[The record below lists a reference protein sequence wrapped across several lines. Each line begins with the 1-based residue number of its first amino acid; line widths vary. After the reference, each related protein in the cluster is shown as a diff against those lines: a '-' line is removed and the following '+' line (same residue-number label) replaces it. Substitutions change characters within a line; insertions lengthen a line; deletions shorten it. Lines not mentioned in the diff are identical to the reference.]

1 MKSCQSDGAD
11 EINTATRTARA
22 LTTHWP
28 AYTISADALC
38 SAALPVMIREPTW
51 LPPQAFWMKRLTLL
65 AATLLLW
72 TATSWSMPP
81 SPVASPEQ
89 IFNRWLT
96 AFNQGSEQGL
106 QEVIA
111 AYKIERNAQRD
122 VDLHASMG
130 NFNVLTV
137 RSSTPKK
144 AEVIVQVQP
153 SERALLVTVE
163 LDQTDPADVRLFQIE
178 GVEMPAEYRPKRV
191 QIEALAQMATQRLN
205 GLVTAD
211 TLSGALVVAKDGKLL
226 LQWQGG
232 LANRSAALAV
242 TPETRFRLASLNKM
256 FTAVAVLQLVD
267 AGRLSLDGTIN
278 DYLPDYPD
286 QAIARSITLRQ
297 LLNHTSGLGEIFNDD
312 FSSYSQTLKTHA
324 DYIKRFGATPPEQAP
339 GSQDGYSN
347 YGYVVLGA
355 IIEAVSGQS
364 YYGYVDQHI
373 YRVAGMASTG
383 SEPESTPIAGRAI
396 AYTKREGAWQV
407 ETASLPWR
415 GTAAGG
421 GYSTVGDMLKF
432 GEALRTGKLLS
443 PASLEAA
450 TSPQNHKRWYG
461 YGFMVSGQGEE
472 RQYGHEGGAPGA
484 NTAFVVLPS
493 NGYVVVGLSNT
504 DPDAMENVVNYI
516 ARRLLLQAPRP

>member
-1 MKSCQSDGAD
+1 M
-11 EINTATRTARA
+11 TR
-22 LTTHWP
+22 
-28 AYTISADALC
+28 
-38 SAALPVMIREPTW
+38 
-51 LPPQAFWMKRLTLL
+51 FKLL
-65 AATLLLW
+65 AAVFLLW
-72 TATSWSMPP
+72 TAEGWSTQP
-81 SPVASPEQ
+81 SPIKTPEQ
-89 IFNRWLT
+89 IFNRWLS
-96 AFNQGSEQGL
+96 AFNRGNQQEL

-111 AYKIERNAQRD
+111 AYKIDRNAQRD
-122 VDLHASMG
+122 ADLHASMG

-137 RSSTPKK
+137 RSSSPKK
-144 AEVIVQVQP
+144 VEMIVQVKP

-163 LDQTDPADVRLFQIE
+163 LEQTDPSDVHVFQIE
-178 GVEMPAEYRPKRV
+178 GVEMPSEYRPKRV
-191 QIEALAQMATQRLN
+191 QIPTLAKVTKQRLDA
-205 GLVTAD
+205 LVAAD
-211 TLSGALVVAKDGKLL
+211 TLSGALLVAKDGKVL

-232 LANRSAALAV
+232 MANRSAALAV
-242 TPETRFRLASLNKM
+242 TPETQFRLASLNKM

-267 AGRLSLDGTIN
+267 AGKLSLDGTIN

-286 QAIARSITLRQ
+286 HAIACSITLRQ
-297 LLNHTSGLGEIFNDD
+297 LLNHTSGLGEIFGDE

-324 DYIKRFGATPPEQAP
+324 DYIKRFGATPPEQVP

-364 YYGYVDQHI
+364 YYDYVDQHI
-373 YRVAGMASTG
+373 YRVAGMGSTG
-383 SEPESTPIAGRAI
+383 SEPESKSVASRALGY
-396 AYTKREGAWQV
+396 AKQGGAWQV

-443 PASLEAA
+443 PALLEAA
-450 TSPQNHKRWYG
+450 TSPQNHKHWYG

-516 ARRLLLQAPRP
+516 ARRLPL